1 MSVGNIGWLIC
12 KPCVLRVMH
21 GKREARQDIWP
32 SMSDANKQNP
42 IVSAGDV
49 KRLYQPTLG
58 AVRLLTNLFHVS
70 VCSNTK

>member
-1 MSVGNIGWLIC
+1 MRA
-12 KPCVLRVMH
+12 KQ
-21 GKREARQDIWP
+21 EARQGIWP

-49 KRLYQPTLG
+49 KGWYQCILA
-58 AVRLLTNLFHVS
+58 AVHLLTNPFHVS